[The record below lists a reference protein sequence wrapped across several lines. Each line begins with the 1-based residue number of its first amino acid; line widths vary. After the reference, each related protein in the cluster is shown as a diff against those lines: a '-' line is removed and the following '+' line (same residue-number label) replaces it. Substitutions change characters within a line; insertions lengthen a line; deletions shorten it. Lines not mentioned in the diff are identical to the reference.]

1 MLYQLFL
8 RELSFGKAMKRG
20 EIVTSK
26 YFPKGYTF
34 IVHCTPGINGKRAKG
49 YNVSSVETGR
59 RLESG
64 RTKEEA
70 IKNAIDR
77 CSKHS
82 KSLMIRKIKEQ
93 ALLFEQY
100 KKDLDQFLEAT
111 SGEAKK

>member
-1 MLYQLFL
+1 MKKMLYQLFMKD
-8 RELSFGKAMKRG
+8 LSFGKVMKRG

-34 IVHCTPGINGKRAKG
+34 IVHRTYKSDG
-49 YNVSSVETGR
+49 YAVSSVEAGR
-59 RLESG
+59 RIESG

-111 SGEAKK
+111 SKEAKK